1 MPPLPSL
8 VRPARKDLVLSG
20 GRHDAVGAVISAFES
35 ETAAVLIRTSPR
47 HEHIVVYVIVFMIAL
62 AIGLMSVTKLDR
74 VVTGTGRIVTTEG
87 SLYVQPLDKAIVRDI
102 RVKVG
107 DVVKRGQTIA
117 TLDPT
122 FASADLTQLQ
132 QQMASDSALRD
143 RLEAERTGRPYEPT
157 GADPYQVLQ
166 VSIFGQRRL
175 EYRSSLDD
183 FDARIRSTEA
193 DSARLTQDVELYTK
207 RLALNAEVERMQD
220 TLLKSGYGS
229 KLNAVLAAD
238 TREEIQRLLNL
249 SKNQIAQDQH
259 DLDSLKAQRA
269 GYVEKWRDDLIT
281 QLVTA
286 NNDYDQTKQLL
297 TKAQKLHELI
307 NLTAPEDAVVLSI
320 NSTSVGSV
328 AGADG
333 TAPLFTLVPLR
344 GPVEAEVEVDATEIG
359 FVKRGDPVAIK
370 LDAYDFLR
378 HGTAKGVVKTISE
391 GSFVIG
397 DDGLPRSPYF
407 KAIVTI
413 TEVKLHNVP
422 TDFRLIPGMTVTSD
436 VIVGKRTIMYYII
449 SGAMRTGSEAMR
461 EP

>member
-8 VRPARKDLVLSG
+8 ARQGPRELVRT
-20 GRHDAVGAVISAFES
+20 GRRDAVHAAISAFES
-35 ETAAVLIRTSPR
+35 ETTAVLIRTSPR
-47 HEHIVVYVIVFMIAL
+47 HEHIVVYMIVFMIAL
-62 AIGLMSVTKLDR
+62 AIVLMSVTKLDR
-74 VVTGTGRIVTTEG
+74 VVTGTGRIGTTEG
-87 SLYVQPLDKAIVRDI
+87 SLFVQPLDKAIVRDI

-107 DVVKRGQTIA
+107 DVVKQGQIIA

-143 RLEAERTGRPYEPT
+143 RLEAERTGRFYEPS

-193 DSARLTQDVELYTK
+193 DIARLTQDVELYTK
-207 RLALNAEVERMQD
+207 RLALNAEVEKMQD

-249 SKNQIAQDQH
+249 SKNQIAQDRH

-286 NNDYDQTKQLL
+286 NNDYDQTKQAL

-307 NLTAPEDAVVLSI
+307 NLTSPEGAVVLSI
-320 NSTSVGSV
+320 NNTSIGSV
-328 AGADG
+328 ADG
-333 TAPLFTLVPLR
+333 TQPLFTLVPLR
-344 GPVEAEVEVDATEIG
+344 GPLEAEVEIDASDIG
-359 FVKRGDPVAIK
+359 FVEPGDPVQIK
-370 LDAYDFLR
+370 LDAYDFIR
-378 HGTAKGVVKTISE
+378 HGTATGAVKTISE
-391 GSFVIG
+391 GSFTTG

-407 KAIVTI
+407 KAIVTLKDI
-413 TEVKLHNVP
+413 KLHDVP
-422 TDFRLIPGMTVTSD
+422 ADFRLIPGMTVTAD
-436 VIVGKRTIMYYII
+436 VMVGKRTIMSYLVN
-449 SGAMRTGSEAMR
+449 GVLRTGSEAMR

>member
-8 VRPARKDLVLSG
+8 ARPARKDLVVLPA
-20 GRHDAVGAVISAFES
+20 RHDAAGAVISAFES

-47 HEHIVVYVIVFMIAL
+47 HEHIIIYVIVLMVAL
-62 AIGLMSVTKLDR
+62 AIGFMSVTMLDR
-74 VVTGTGRIVTTEG
+74 VVTGTGRIVTKEG
-87 SLYVQPLDKAIVRDI
+87 SLYVQPLDKAIVREI

-107 DVVKRGQTIA
+107 DVVKQGQAIA

-122 FASADLTQLQ
+122 FASADLSQLQ

-143 RLEAERTGRPYEPT
+143 RLEAERVGKPYEPS
-157 GADPYQVLQ
+157 GADPYQALQ

-193 DSARLTQDVELYTK
+193 DIARLTQDVELYTK
-207 RLALNAEVERMQD
+207 RLALNAEVEKMQD

-238 TREEIQRLLNL
+238 TREEVQRLRNL

-259 DLDSLKAQRA
+259 DVDSLKAQRA

-297 TKAQKLHELI
+297 TKAQKVHELI

-320 NSTSVGSV
+320 NNTSIGSV
-328 AGADG
+328 ADG
-333 TAPLFTLVPLR
+333 SQPLFTLTPLR
-344 GPVEAEVEVDATEIG
+344 GAVEAEVDIDATDIG
-359 FVKRGDPVAIK
+359 FVERGDPVNLK
-370 LDAYDFLR
+370 LDAYDFLQ
-378 HGTAKGVVKTISE
+378 HGTAKGVVKTVSE

-397 DDGLPRSPYF
+397 DDGTPRSPYF
-407 KAIVTI
+407 KAIVT
-413 TEVKLHNVP
+413 VKDVTLRNVP
-422 TDFRLIPGMTVTSD
+422 ADFRLIPGMTVTAD
-436 VIVGKRTIMYYII
+436 VIVGKRTIMSYVIN
-449 SGAMRTGSEAMR
+449 GALRTGSEAMR